1 MFYSIQETAEKLG
14 ITEDAVK
21 QLARDGKLR
30 EFRDGESIMFKVEE
44 VDNVYDREA
53 ALKFDVLDETPTPE
67 GEPEA
72 AAEAPAADLDLPL
85 SFEEESVDGAEAP
98 ADDLDALL
106 AFTDDE
112 EIEEEPAA
120 AEPVVTEPPAEV
132 TPAAEVKDEGE
143 AKDEAEAAEIAA
155 IDEDLDLMGLDDV
168 AISEDEPQI
177 DLLSDTQAA
186 SDEPA
191 PAAAEESAT
200 NLDDILMSDSASP
213 AAGVAEESSLEL
225 IEGLDDDTAITGEG
239 VNVLGETDGDYQLTD
254 DTMAETLAGLG
265 ATGEAS
271 IEEIE
276 EDVNLDSFGS
286 GSGLLDLSLQA
297 DDTSLGGILDEIY
310 TSDDDEAP
318 APDTEQATTEGMSAE
333 MDQMPTPDMPEPEM
347 AMAPIRASAAAAEIE
362 PDASSNTLG
371 ALLFVPLLLAIYTA
385 IVSLYATV
393 TEGQL
398 VAAASAIK
406 GFFWIIM
413 GGLFVVALVWAI
425 VGFAKGSSGSAKPK
439 VKKAKKEKKAK
450 KPKEKKAKKEKKP
463 KEKKP
468 KKGLFGKK
476 K

>member
-1 MFYSIQETAEKLG
+1 MAGMFYSIQETAAKLR
-14 ITEDAVK
+14 ITEDEVK

-44 VDNVYDREA
+44 VDSRDDRES
-53 ALKFDVLDETPTPE
+53 ALRFDVLDEAPPE
-67 GEPEA
+67 SADAPPA
-72 AAEAPAADLDLPL
+72 SEAPAAADEIESDLDDSLTLP
-85 SFEEESVDGAEAP
+85 EENADVAEAS

-106 AFTDDE
+106 AFTDDDVTVE
-112 EIEEEPAA
+112 EA
-120 AEPVVTEPPAEV
+120 PAEV
-132 TPAAEVKDEGE
+132 APST
-143 AKDEAEAAEIAA
+143 EAEAEEISAL
-155 IDEDLDLMGLDDV
+155 DEDLDLLNLDE
-168 AISEDEPQI
+168 APATENEPQI

-186 SDEPA
+186 ADAPA
-191 PAAAEESAT
+191 PAAAEESDSE
-200 NLDDILMSDSASP
+200 LDDILLSDTSEPTPEPTSEP
-213 AAGVAEESSLEL
+213 DLDILG
-225 IEGLDDDTAITGEG
+225 GLDDDTAITGEG

-318 APDTEQATTEGMSAE
+318 APDTEQATTEGMTAE
-333 MDQMPTPDMPEPEM
+333 MEELPAADDMAEPAV
-347 AMAPIRASAAAAEIE
+347 AMAPIRSGSMVAEIE
-362 PDASSNTLG
+362 PDAASNTLG

-398 VAAASAIK
+398 VAAAAAIK
-406 GFFWIIM
+406 GFIWIIM
-413 GGLFVVALVWAI
+413 GGLFVVALIWAI

-439 VKKAKKEKKAK
+439 AKKAKKSKAEK
-450 KPKEKKAKKEKKP
+450 PKKAKKEKKP